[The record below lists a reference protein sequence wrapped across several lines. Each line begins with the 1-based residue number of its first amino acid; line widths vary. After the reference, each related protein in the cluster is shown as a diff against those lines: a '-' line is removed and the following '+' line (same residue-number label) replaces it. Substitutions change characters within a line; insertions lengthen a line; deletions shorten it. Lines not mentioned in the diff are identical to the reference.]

1 MVFAADEPQ
10 RIRLDNAIVAGH
22 AADAARLS
30 RRRGDGGV
38 ALIPGVYQ
46 CP

>member
-1 MVFAADEPQ
+1 VFAADEPQ
-10 RIRLDNAIVAGH
+10 RILLYNAIVADH
-22 AADAARLS
+22 AADAVRLS
-30 RRRGDGGV
+30 RRRCDGGV